1 MVGHTIYSPALRVL
15 PSPSGRHGTPKGVPR
30 RCLHAPSTKQALVV
44 AAVVGVHAWAKVG
57 VNS

>member
-1 MVGHTIYSPALRVL
+1 MVGHTIYSPALHML
-15 PSPSGRHGTPKGVPR
+15 PSPSGRCGTPRGVPH
-30 RCLHAPSTKQALVV
+30 RCLHVPSTKQALVV